1 MYETRRRETELTV
14 FRKKRTH
21 TLPACCFFFFSRV
34 CICCI
39 WSDIVLGYQRHRS
52 NPILLRHLLNNNQR
66 ISKLFYFCFVYF
78 LAWMNSLGLMLLVL
92 LLPPL
97 LSLTHVYTMPKVPLL
112 CCVIFLFSCFVPI
125 MRSIH
130 SEFPIHRVACRSV
143 SQHSDTLSFALIIL
157 EMKKPNNSSSS
168 DFLGLVSSFFFLL
181 LCLHAILD
189 LLIDHTIYIT

>member
-21 TLPACCFFFFSRV
+21 TLPACCFFFFFPRV

-112 CCVIFLFSCFVPI
+112 RCVIFLFSCFVPI

-168 DFLGLVSSFFFLL
+168 DFLGLVSSFFFFQVNMIINLL
-181 LCLHAILD
+181 D
-189 LLIDHTIYIT
+189 D